1 MTLTENLGLFVVG
14 LVVLV
19 IGAEVLIR
27 GAVNIARLFGVSPF
41 IIGLTLVG
49 FGTSAPELV
58 VNVSAAINDVPGL
71 AIGNVVGSNIANV
84 GLILGVAA
92 LIQPLTA
99 QGRVFTRE
107 VPIVL
112 FLSGLLWGLAAD
124 NELSRV
130 DAGIFLLGF
139 LMMGVY
145 LFRTGGEES
154 ASVKAEIG
162 ELGTGDAEIEKEAEG
177 VPQPAAD
184 RPNGVVSGI
193 FILVGLAGLVG
204 GAHLMVESATAI
216 ARIWGVS
223 EVIIGLTVV
232 AIGTS
237 LPELAATGAAAFRG
251 QSDIAVGNVVGSNMF
266 NILLVLGVTGMVKP
280 LAVDE
285 QVVAVDMPV
294 MCGFAVLLFV
304 VLIRGLSIKRSEGAL
319 LLACYAGF
327 IGWQAYQS
335 MK

>member
-1 MTLTENLGLFVVG
+1 MTLPENLGLFALG
-14 LVVLV
+14 LVILV
-19 IGAEVLIR
+19 VGAEVLIR

-58 VNVSAAINDVPGL
+58 VNVSAAINNVPGL

-112 FLSGLLWGLAAD
+112 FLSGLLWGLAFD
-124 NELSRV
+124 GELSRI

-145 LFRTGGEES
+145 LFRTGSDEP
-154 ASVKAEIG
+154 AAVKAEIG
-162 ELGTGDAEIEKEAEG
+162 VLGTGHGEIEEKVDGAG
-177 VPQPAAD
+177 PAAD
-184 RPNGVVSGI
+184 AGPAGWVSGLYV
-193 FILVGLAGLVG
+193 LVGLAGLVG
-204 GAHLMVESATAI
+204 GAHLMVESATQI

-266 NILLVLGVTGMVKP
+266 NILLVLGVTGMVTP
-280 LAVDE
+280 VAIE
-285 QVVAVDMPV
+285 PQVVNVDLPV

-304 VLIRGLSIKRSEGAL
+304 VLIRGLSIRRSEGRCCSRATPGSS
-319 LLACYAGF
+319 AGRRTRR
-327 IGWQAYQS
+327 
-335 MK
+335 